1 LNLGLLLN
9 LLDLFG
15 AELSFQSLDS
25 DLPFFHPALSVLLLL
40 VDKLVEGLLL
50 LLLFISQ
57 MNQAKTAPFR
67 FLFLKTLLRHILEL
81 KEVKDFLLRAPVF
94 FEVMLESRSTR
105 GLLRH
110 TRRRSRE
117 STAPLSEIP
126 ISHQIFIR
134 ELKIEKVG
142 CHKWSTIG
150 TFKPSPRY
158 LTSLRCEG

>member
-1 LNLGLLLN
+1 MNLGLLLN

-50 LLLFISQ
+50 LFISQ
-57 MNQAKTAPFR
+57 LNQAKTAPFR
-67 FLFLKTLLRHILEL
+67 LLLLKTLLGYILEL